1 MAISAY
7 HERQNMSEFKKVSF
21 VIPCYNSSRTIGK
34 VIEEIKET
42 MEQLKKYE
50 YEVILVND
58 CSPDNTFEV
67 IADLC
72 KENKK

>member
-7 HERQNMSEFKKVSF
+7 HERQNMSELKKVSF

-42 MEQLKKYE
+42 MKKCVPTYRE
-50 YEVILVND
+50 PDEVNGDI
-58 CSPDNTFEV
+58 
-67 IADLC
+67 
-72 KENKK
+72 K